1 MRKQAVSVAIVGG
14 GVAGLSAAHELAE
27 RGFEVDVYERRCYF
41 GGKAASV
48 RIGAHSP
55 HASGPRGLPGEHGFR
70 FFPGW
75 YRHLPDTMKRIP
87 YRDKTVDQNL
97 VAADMNLLVDYD
109 RDPIRALVRLPT
121 SAQELMT
128 AARLPAELLRLGLT
142 VDDLLFFFGKLA
154 TFLRS
159 SEERRLQEF
168 DNQTWW
174 EFMEADSRSQAF
186 RDYLVVSATRTTVA
200 AKPTCASAYTI
211 AKCVLLTL
219 LDTARPWNVFD
230 RVLNGP
236 TNEVWIDP
244 WRDYLGGLGVRFHTD
259 AELDSI
265 ELDGRNIRALR
276 FVRRHHVRL
285 ARAAYLAA
293 AAVASESARLAE
305 ELDQL
310 LELVQSAPLGEQS
323 SDGQTF
329 QTIVDQT
336 WPSLPDGFLESS
348 GVSGWAAKRTVALQR
363 LAGQPLPRA
372 LRADLRA
379 QVRRRQQEY
388 RQIAETADEA
398 ELDARHQ
405 RLCETEAAA
414 TFEARADHYLFALPV
429 EQMAYYVQRSETLQR
444 LDPRLKN
451 IVLLSEH
458 VDWMAGIQFYLRD
471 VVNITRGHIDLLDS
485 EWALTAVSQ
494 LQFWKDVNLQA
505 MADDPDPEAR
515 RQAQEVRS
523 ILSVDISAWDRK
535 GRLRPKEA
543 YNCTPQELA
552 EEVWCQLKRS
562 LNRPG
567 RAAVLRDES
576 LLGWGEGKPVPPR
589 SSYYVDDSIVDKMD
603 RKKQAVYDKFR
614 TVRFSAAELVRR
626 QSNRKGALEP
636 VYRHGER
643 MLLNAE
649 PLLINRVG
657 SWALRPGVKTEV
669 HNMFLAADYVRT
681 HTNVATME
689 AANEAARAAVNEILL
704 VTGSHERPC
713 PIWPPAETPAVL
725 EPLLQ
730 VVRELDGVLFRRG
743 QQLQDTYADIPI
755 RLAAGAATAA
765 TRLAERTFLKLI
777 NRGR

>member
-27 RGFEVDVYERRCYF
+27 RGFEVDVYERRPYF

-48 RIGAHSP
+48 RIGEHSP
-55 HASGPRGLPGEHGFR
+55 HQTGPRGLPGEHGFR

-75 YRHLPDTMKRIP
+75 YRHLPDTMRRIP
-87 YRDKTVDQNL
+87 YQDRTVEQNL
-97 VAADMNLLVDYD
+97 VAADMNLLCDYD

-121 SAQELMT
+121 SADELLT

-142 VDDLLFFFGKLA
+142 ADDLLFFFGKLA

-159 SEERRLQEF
+159 SEERRLSEF
-168 DNQTWW
+168 DNMTWW
-174 EFMEADSRSQAF
+174 EFMEADSRSKAF

-211 AKCVLLTL
+211 AKGMLLTL
-219 LDTARPWNVFD
+219 FDTARPWNAFD

-236 TNEVWIDP
+236 TNEVWIEP
-244 WRDYLGGLGVRFHTD
+244 WRSYLSGLGVRFHTD
-259 AELDSI
+259 TELDAI
-265 ELDGRNIRALR
+265 ELEGRTIRSLR
-276 FVRRHHVRL
+276 FVRRHRARV
-285 ARAAYLAA
+285 ARAAYQAAASLHREREVLDRELKQLLGLAA
-293 AAVASESARLAE
+293 AARDCPPGGHDEAFREA
-305 ELDQL
+305 
-310 LELVQSAPLGEQS
+310 
-323 SDGQTF
+323 
-329 QTIVDQT
+329 VDEA
-336 WPSLPDGFLESS
+336 WPSPPEGFLEW
-348 GVSGWAAKRTVALQR
+348 GGDRAWKAGR
-363 LAGQPLPRA
+363 LAALAGLAEQAVPRA
-372 LRADLRA
+372 LRADLLA
-379 QVRRRQQEY
+379 HLRRRYQEY
-388 RQIAETADEA
+388 RHIWETVDEA
-398 ELDARHQ
+398 ELAERHRQ
-405 RLCETEAAA
+405 LCEAEADLPLEV
-414 TFEARADHYLFALPV
+414 TADHYLFALPV
-429 EQMAYYVQRSETLQR
+429 EQMAYYIQRSETLQR
-444 LDPRLKN
+444 LDPALKN
-451 IVLLSEH
+451 IIPLSEH
-458 VDWMAGIQFYLRD
+458 VDWMAGVQFYLRD

-494 LQFWKDVNLQA
+494 VQFWKDVDLPA
-505 MADDPDPEAR
+505 MATDPDPELR
-515 RQAQEVRS
+515 RQAGEVRS

-567 RAAVLRDES
+567 RAPVLRDES

-589 SSYYVDDSIVDKMD
+589 VSYFVDDSIVDKLD

-626 QSNRKGALEP
+626 QGSRKSGQEP
-636 VYRHGER
+636 VFRHGER
-643 MLLNAE
+643 LLLNAE

-657 SWALRPGVKTEV
+657 SWALRPGVKTEI

-681 HTNVATME
+681 HTNLATME

-704 VTGSHERPC
+704 VTGSRERPC
-713 PIWPPAETPAVL
+713 PIWPPAESPALL

-730 VVRELDGVLFRRG
+730 LVRELDGVLFRRG
-743 QQLQDTYADIPI
+743 QKLEDTYADIPI
-755 RLAAGAATAA
+755 RLAAGAASAA
-765 TRLAERTFLKLI
+765 TRVASRTFMKLI

>member
-1 MRKQAVSVAIVGG
+1 MRKQAVSVAVVGG

-48 RIGAHSP
+48 RIGEHSP
-55 HASGPRGLPGEHGFR
+55 HVSGPRGLPGEHGFR

-87 YRDKTVDQNL
+87 YQDRTVEQNL
-97 VAADMNLLVDYD
+97 VAADVNLLADYD

-121 SAQELMT
+121 SAEELMT

-142 VDDLLFFFGKLA
+142 ADDLLFFFGKLA

-159 SEERRLQEF
+159 SEERRLEEF
-168 DNQTWW
+168 DNMTWW

-211 AKCVLLTL
+211 AKGVLLTL
-219 LDTARPWNVFD
+219 FDTARPWNIFD

-236 TNEVWIDP
+236 TNDVWIDP
-244 WRDYLGGLGVRFHTD
+244 WRAYLSGLGVRFHTD
-259 AELDSI
+259 AELDAI

-276 FVRRHHVRL
+276 FVRRHQVRR
-285 ARAAYLAA
+285 ARAAYQT
-293 AAVASESARLAE
+293 AVALRADWEVLDAELEQLLRLA
-305 ELDQL
+305 DD
-310 LELVQSAPLGEQS
+310 APAGDRS
-323 SDGQTF
+323 SDGQAFETL
-329 QTIVDQT
+329 VDGA
-336 WPSLPDGFLESS
+336 WPALPDGFLE
-348 GVSGWAAKRTVALQR
+348 GGGGRAWAGKRAATLQR
-363 LAGQPLPRA
+363 LARQAVPRA
-372 LRADLRA
+372 MRADLRA
-379 QVRRRQQEY
+379 HLRRRQQEY
-388 RQIAETADEA
+388 RQLADACDEA
-398 ELDARHQ
+398 EVAARHR
-405 RLCETEAAA
+405 RLCEAEAEA
-414 TFEARADHYLFALPV
+414 TLEVQADHYLFALPV

-444 LDPRLKN
+444 LDPSLKN

-458 VDWMAGIQFYLRD
+458 VDWMAGVQFYLKD
-471 VVNITRGHIDLLDS
+471 VVTITRGHIDLLDS
-485 EWALTAVSQ
+485 EWALTAVSHV
-494 LQFWKDVNLQA
+494 QFWKDVNLQS
-505 MADDPDPEAR
+505 MANDPDPEAR

-523 ILSVDISAWDRK
+523 ILSVDVSAWDRK

-567 RAAVLRDES
+567 RAPVLRDES

-589 SSYYVDDSIVDKMD
+589 GSYFVDDSIVDKLD

-614 TVRFSAAELVRR
+614 TVHFSAAELVRR
-626 QSNRKGALEP
+626 HGSRKQAQEP
-636 VYRHGER
+636 VYRHGEPL
-643 MLLNAE
+643 LLNAE

-657 SWALRPGVKTEV
+657 SWALRPGVKTEI

-681 HTNVATME
+681 HTNLATME

-713 PIWPPAETPAVL
+713 PIWPPAETPVLL

-730 VVRELDGVLFRRG
+730 LVRQLDGVLFRRG
-743 QQLQDTYADIPI
+743 QKLEDTYADIPI

-765 TRLAERTFLKLI
+765 TRLAGRTFTKLM